1 MIEPIG
7 RSDELQIIG
16 VYADP
21 APSFR
26 GMFNFALGLVIR
38 AFYALR
44 RKRGYHREG
53 RYSHLFIRRGQWL
66 GESGARSGWTTSENG
81 LARYDPRAV
90 PGTVCEAF
98 RVPADRSQDEAVV
111 EAAYTLAERGAGYD
125 LAGGIWIAADEL
137 GLGSLVPHHG
147 PEYPAVKCSV
157 AVALCY
163 LAAGID
169 LAHEAQTDFWRFAPA
184 DLSALRAAG
193 SAEYRG
199 TLTWPVGGRSSG

>member
-98 RVPADRSQDEAVV
+98 RVPATADQDAEV
-111 EAAYTLAERGAGYD
+111 AACARHLEVIGTGYD
-125 LAGGIWIAADEL
+125 FWGNLDIAAAEL
-137 GLGSLVPHHG
+137 GFGSLVPHHDAS
-147 PEYPAVKCSV
+147 YPLVQCS
-157 AVALCY
+157 AGVALCY
-163 LAAGID
+163 LYAGID
-169 LAHEAQTDFWRFAPA
+169 LPW
-184 DLSALRAAG
+184 AAG
-193 SAEYRG
+193 CEFWQFSPSHIRALAQADAAIYRG
-199 TLTWPVGGRSSG
+199 TLTWPGKA